1 MITHF
6 LKMSRMTGGRPGPAL
21 NHFHRHHSHEAN
33 MLHKYKYTM
42 LKRKK
47 RKARIKMRALV
58 DAHTLRGYKTQE
70 LIFES
75 VEKRRVMEVV
85 LLVADLV
92 PETCSR
98 MIKACAPCR

>member
-1 MITHF
+1 MQ
-6 LKMSRMTGGRPGPAL
+6 
-21 NHFHRHHSHEAN
+21 
-33 MLHKYKYTM
+33 
-42 LKRKK
+42 
-47 RKARIKMRALV
+47 ALV